1 MDARSVTI
9 TALTGIPPVRPGDDI
24 AAILTD
30 ALDRVGLAPA
40 DQDVVVV
47 AQKIVSKAE
56 GRYAYLDRV
65 SPSKKATQLAKA
77 TGKPASYVELILQE
91 SDEIV
96 RHRDGVIIAA
106 HRLGLVLANAGIDRS
121 NVEQDETGERVLLL
135 PLDPERS
142 AADIKAKLDAHFRA
156 NIGVIIADSVGRAWR
171 LGSIGIAI
179 GAVGVPSLIDLRGE
193 PDLNGRPLEVSLTG
207 FADAVSAAAQLLMGE
222 GAEGR
227 PAALV
232 QGLRWNAPDRPAS
245 ALVRPRH
252 EDMFR

>member
-1 MDARSVTI
+1 MDAPSVAI
-9 TALTGIPPVRPGDDI
+9 TALAGIAPVRPGDDVAALLI
-24 AAILTD
+24 A
-30 ALDRVGLAPA
+30 ALDRAGLAPA
-40 DQDVVVV
+40 NQDVVVV

-56 GRYAYLDRV
+56 DRYACLDRV
-65 SPSKKATQLAKA
+65 SPSKEAMQLAQA
-77 TGKPASYVELILQE
+77 TGKPASQVDLILQE

-96 RHRDGVIIAA
+96 RHKEGVIIAA

-121 NVEQDETGERVLLL
+121 NVEQDENGERVLLL
-135 PLDPERS
+135 PLDPDRS
-142 AADIKAKLDAHFRA
+142 AADIKARLDARFRA

-171 LGSIGIAI
+171 LGTVGLAI
-179 GAVGVPSLIDLRGE
+179 GAAGVPSLIDLRGK
-193 PDLNGRPLEVSLTG
+193 PDLHGRPLEASLTG

-232 QGLRWNAPDRPAS
+232 QGLGWNAPDRPAS
-245 ALVRPRH
+245 ALVRPRQ